1 MNPSVSPTERGLTK
15 SRIEA
20 LCDGVFA
27 IAMTL
32 MIFNIKVPEIPSELV
47 GAELAH
53 NLFNLCPQF
62 LVYAMSFV
70 MLGVYWVGHHN
81 QYHYIRHTNRLLL
94 WINVAFLLCVT
105 FIPFSTAL
113 LGRYPTQQIALV
125 VYALNLILVGIVLFV
140 HWHYAL
146 SRRLLDAELDPV
158 LVKLASRRI
167 LLAPAILV
175 LAVVFSFVST
185 NISLGLC
192 AIIPVLYVLPGR
204 IDRHWTP
211 THTANRKR
219 FSSK

>member
-1 MNPSVSPTERGLTK
+1 VSSSDRGLTK

-53 NLFNLCPQF
+53 SVFSLWPQF

-81 QYHYIRHTNRLLL
+81 QYHYIRHTDRLLL

-105 FIPFSTAL
+105 LIPFSTAL
-113 LGRYPTQQIALV
+113 LGRYPTQQVALV
-125 VYALNLILVGIVLFV
+125 VYALNLILVGIVLLL
-140 HWHYAL
+140 HWRYAI
-146 SRRLLDAELDPV
+146 SHRLLDSELDPV
-158 LVKLASRRI
+158 LVKLATRRI

-185 NISLGLC
+185 IISLGLC
-192 AIIPVLYVLPGR
+192 AIIPVLYVLPGE
-204 IDRHWTP
+204 IDRHWRP
-211 THTANRKR
+211 PHTANRER
-219 FSSK
+219 FSAK